1 MTNIKYDYIFYLI
14 LSFLVVVLIFVSNTL
29 SISYKEALNVFEN
42 SSVLTYITK
51 TSIYLFGQNDIS
63 LRLPFITFY
72 TLSVLLMYQLT
83 LDYFKYKKDHFISIL
98 IFMIL
103 PGVLSASLLVNSAI
117 VVLFFTLLYIYIYE
131 RDKSHPLWLLFLLV
145 FIDNSFAI
153 FFLALFFYSLSKK
166 DKKIIYLSIFLFAL
180 SMYIYGFE
188 TDGKPKGYFLDTFAI
203 YATIFSPLVF
213 IYFTYTIYRAGIK
226 NQRTFVWYISTTAL
240 LVSLLFSFRQ
250 RVYIED
256 FAPYVVISVPFMLK
270 MFYHS
275 YRVRLSVFRKKHY
288 IGAIIVLFMLILN
301 CLLTI
306 ANKPLYLFLPD
317 EKKHFAYKYHFAKEI
332 ASKLKEL
339 NIDKIN
345 VNDERL
351 QLRLKYYGIN
361 KSNEYLLT
369 KKRHENFKEIISI
382 SYYNK
387 ELLRLYL
394 YEKK

>member
-1 MTNIKYDYIFYLI
+1 MTNIKYDYLFYLI
-14 LSFLVVVLIFVSNTL
+14 LSFLVVILIYVSNTL

-42 SSVLTYITK
+42 SSVLSYITN
-51 TSIYLFGQNDIS
+51 TSIYIFGQNDIA
-63 LRLPFITFY
+63 LRLPFIIFY
-72 TLSVLLMYQLT
+72 TLSILLMYKLT
-83 LDYFKYKKDHFISIL
+83 SNYFKYKKDQFLSIL

-117 VVLFFTLLYIYIYE
+117 VVLFFTLLYIFLYD
-131 RDKSHPLWLLFLLV
+131 RNKAHPIWLLFLLV

-153 FFLALFFYSLSKK
+153 LFLALFFYSLKQK
-166 DKKIIYLSIFLFAL
+166 DKTTIYISLFLFAL

-213 IYFTYTIYRAGIK
+213 IYFIYTIYRAGIK
-226 NQRTFVWYISTTAL
+226 NKRNFVWYISTTAL
-240 LVSLLFSFRQ
+240 IVSLLFSFRQ

-256 FAPYVVISVPFMLK
+256 FAPYVVISIPFMLK

-275 YRVRLSVFRKKHY
+275 YRIRLSIFRKKHY
-288 IGAIIVLFMLILN
+288 IGAIIVLFMLVIN
-301 CLLTI
+301 CILTI
-306 ANKPLYLFLPD
+306 VNKPLYLFLPN

-339 NIDKIN
+339 GVTKVN
-345 VNDERL
+345 VYDERL
-351 QLRLKYYGIN
+351 QLRLKYYGIE
-361 KSNEYLLT
+361 KSNEYYLSNINDGNR
-369 KKRHENFKEIISI
+369 KKISI
-382 SYYNK
+382 SYYDK
-387 ELLRLYL
+387 ELMQLYL

>member
-1 MTNIKYDYIFYLI
+1 MTNIKYDYLFYLI
-14 LSFLVVVLIFVSNTL
+14 LSFLVVILIYVSNTL

-42 SSVLTYITK
+42 SSVLSYITN
-51 TSIYLFGQNDIS
+51 TSIYIFGQNDIA
-63 LRLPFITFY
+63 LRLPFIIFY
-72 TLSVLLMYQLT
+72 TLSILLMYKLT
-83 LDYFKYKKDHFISIL
+83 SNYFKYKKDQFLSIL

-117 VVLFFTLLYIYIYE
+117 VVLFFTLLYIFLYD
-131 RDKSHPLWLLFLLV
+131 RNKAHPIWLLFLLV

-153 FFLALFFYSLSKK
+153 LFLALFFYSLKQK
-166 DKKIIYLSIFLFAL
+166 DKTTIYISLFLFAL

-213 IYFTYTIYRAGIK
+213 IYFIYTIYRAGIK
-226 NQRTFVWYISTTAL
+226 NKRNFVWYISTTAL
-240 LVSLLFSFRQ
+240 IVSLLFSFRQ

-256 FAPYVVISVPFMLK
+256 FAPYVVISIPFMLK

-275 YRVRLSVFRKKHY
+275 YRIRLSIFRKKHY
-288 IGAIIVLFMLILN
+288 IGAIIVLFMLVIN
-301 CLLTI
+301 CILTI
-306 ANKPLYLFLPD
+306 VNKPLYLFLPN

-339 NIDKIN
+339 GVTKVN
-345 VNDERL
+345 VYDERL
-351 QLRLKYYGIN
+351 QLRLKYYGIE
-361 KSNEYLLT
+361 KSNEYYLSNINDGNR
-369 KKRHENFKEIISI
+369 KKISV
-382 SYYNK
+382 SYYDK
-387 ELLRLYL
+387 ELMQLYL

>member
-1 MTNIKYDYIFYLI
+1 MTNIKYDYLFYLI
-14 LSFLVVVLIFVSNTL
+14 LSFLVVILIYVSNTL

-42 SSVLTYITK
+42 SSVLSYITN
-51 TSIYLFGQNDIS
+51 TSIYIFGQNDIA
-63 LRLPFITFY
+63 LRLPFIIFY
-72 TLSVLLMYQLT
+72 TLSILLMYKLT
-83 LDYFKYKKDHFISIL
+83 SNYFKYKKDQFLSIL

-117 VVLFFTLLYIYIYE
+117 VVLFFILLYIFLYD
-131 RDKSHPLWLLFLLV
+131 RNKAHPIWLLFLLV

-153 FFLALFFYSLSKK
+153 LFLALFFYSLKQK
-166 DKKIIYLSIFLFAL
+166 DKTTIYISLFLFAL

-213 IYFTYTIYRAGIK
+213 IYFIYTIYRAGIK
-226 NQRTFVWYISTTAL
+226 NKRNFVWYISTTAL
-240 LVSLLFSFRQ
+240 IVSLLFSFRQ

-256 FAPYVVISVPFMLK
+256 FAPYVVISIPFMLK

-275 YRVRLSVFRKKHY
+275 YRIRLSIFRKKHY
-288 IGAIIVLFMLILN
+288 IGAIIVLFMLVIN
-301 CLLTI
+301 CILTI
-306 ANKPLYLFLPD
+306 VNKPLYLFLPN

-339 NIDKIN
+339 GVTKVN
-345 VNDERL
+345 VYDERL
-351 QLRLKYYGIN
+351 QLRLKYYGIE
-361 KSNEYLLT
+361 KSNEYYLSNINDGNR
-369 KKRHENFKEIISI
+369 KKISV
-382 SYYNK
+382 SYYDK
-387 ELLRLYL
+387 ELMQLYL

>member
-1 MTNIKYDYIFYLI
+1 MTNIKYDYLFYFI
-14 LSFLVVVLIFVSNTL
+14 LSILVVILIYVSNTL

-51 TSIYLFGQNDIS
+51 TSIYIFGQNDIA
-63 LRLPFITFY
+63 LRLPFIVFY
-72 TLSVLLMYQLT
+72 TLSVLLMYKLT
-83 LDYFKYKKDHFISIL
+83 LNYFKYKKDQFLSIL

-131 RDKSHPLWLLFLLV
+131 KNKEHPIWLLFLLV

-153 FFLALFFYSLSKK
+153 FFLALFFFSLKEKEKK
-166 DKKIIYLSIFLFAL
+166 LIYLSLFLFSL
-180 SMYIYGFE
+180 SMYIYGFQTE
-188 TDGKPKGYFLDTFAI
+188 GKPKGYFLDTFAI
-203 YATIFSPLVF
+203 YATIFSPLMF
-213 IYFTYTIYRAGIK
+213 IYFIYTIYRAGIK
-226 NQRTFVWYISTTAL
+226 NERTFVWYISTTAL

-256 FAPYVVISVPFMLK
+256 FAPYVVISIPFMLK

-275 YRVRLSVFRKKHY
+275 YRVRLSVFRRKHY
-288 IGAIIVLFMLILN
+288 ILGLIVLFMLLVN

-306 ANKPLYLFLPD
+306 INKPLYLFLPD
-317 EKKHFAYKYHFAKEI
+317 EKKHFAYKYHFAKDI
-332 ASKLKEL
+332 ASKLKSYGI
-339 NIDKIN
+339 NKIN

-351 QLRLKYYGIN
+351 QLRLKYYGIEKGNQFYVSKN
-361 KSNEYLLT
+361 KNENVIKTL
-369 KKRHENFKEIISI
+369 II

-387 ELLRLYL
+387 ELIKLYI

>member
-1 MTNIKYDYIFYLI
+1 MTNIKYDYLFYLI
-14 LSFLVVVLIFVSNTL
+14 LSFLVVILIYVSNTL

-42 SSVLTYITK
+42 SSVLSYITNA
-51 TSIYLFGQNDIS
+51 SIYIFGQNDIA
-63 LRLPFITFY
+63 LRLPFIIFY
-72 TLSVLLMYQLT
+72 TLSILLMYKLT
-83 LDYFKYKKDHFISIL
+83 SNYFKYKKDQFLSIL

-117 VVLFFTLLYIYIYE
+117 VVLFFTLLYIFLYD
-131 RDKSHPLWLLFLLV
+131 RNKAHPIWLLFLLV

-153 FFLALFFYSLSKK
+153 LFLALFFYSLKQK
-166 DKKIIYLSIFLFAL
+166 DKTTIYVSLFLFAL

-213 IYFTYTIYRAGIK
+213 IYFIYTIYRAGIK
-226 NQRTFVWYISTTAL
+226 NKRNFVWYISTTAL
-240 LVSLLFSFRQ
+240 IVSLLFSFRQ

-256 FAPYVVISVPFMLK
+256 FAPYVVISIPFMLK

-275 YRVRLSVFRKKHY
+275 YRIRLSIFRKKHH
-288 IGAIIVLFMLILN
+288 IGAIIVLFMLVIN
-301 CLLTI
+301 CILTI
-306 ANKPLYLFLPD
+306 VNKPLYLFLPN

-339 NIDKIN
+339 GVTKVN
-345 VNDERL
+345 VYDERL
-351 QLRLKYYGIN
+351 QLRLKYYGIE
-361 KSNEYLLT
+361 KSNEYYLSNINDGNR
-369 KKRHENFKEIISI
+369 KKISV

-387 ELLRLYL
+387 ELMQLYL

>member
-1 MTNIKYDYIFYLI
+1 MTNIKYDYLFYLI
-14 LSFLVVVLIFVSNTL
+14 LSFLVVILIYVSNTL

-42 SSVLTYITK
+42 SSVLSYITNA
-51 TSIYLFGQNDIS
+51 SIYIFGQNDIA
-63 LRLPFITFY
+63 LRLPFIIFY
-72 TLSVLLMYQLT
+72 TLSILLMYKLT
-83 LDYFKYKKDHFISIL
+83 SNYFKYKKDQFLSIL

-117 VVLFFTLLYIYIYE
+117 VVLFFTLLYIFLYE
-131 RDKSHPLWLLFLLV
+131 RNKAHPIWLLFLLV

-153 FFLALFFYSLSKK
+153 LFLALFFYSLKQK
-166 DKKIIYLSIFLFAL
+166 DKTTIYVSLFLFAL

-213 IYFTYTIYRAGIK
+213 IYFIYTIYRAGIK
-226 NQRTFVWYISTTAL
+226 NKRNFVWYISTTAL
-240 LVSLLFSFRQ
+240 IVSLLFSFRQ

-256 FAPYVVISVPFMLK
+256 FAPYVVISIPFMLK

-275 YRVRLSVFRKKHY
+275 YRIRLSIFRKKHH
-288 IGAIIVLFMLILN
+288 IGAIIVLFMLVIN
-301 CLLTI
+301 CILTI
-306 ANKPLYLFLPD
+306 VNKPLYLFLPN

-339 NIDKIN
+339 GVTKVN
-345 VNDERL
+345 VYDERL
-351 QLRLKYYGIN
+351 QLRLKYYGIE
-361 KSNEYLLT
+361 KSNVYYLSNINDGNR
-369 KKRHENFKEIISI
+369 KKISV

-387 ELLRLYL
+387 ELMQLYL

>member
-1 MTNIKYDYIFYLI
+1 MTNIKYDYLFYFI
-14 LSFLVVVLIFVSNTL
+14 LSILVVILIYVSNTL

-51 TSIYLFGQNDIS
+51 TSIYIFGQNDIA
-63 LRLPFITFY
+63 LRLPFTIFY
-72 TLSVLLMYQLT
+72 TLSVLLMYKLT
-83 LDYFKYKKDHFISIL
+83 LNYFKYKKDQFLSIL

-131 RDKSHPLWLLFLLV
+131 KNKEHPIWLLFLLV

-153 FFLALFFYSLSKK
+153 FFLALFFFSLKEKEKK
-166 DKKIIYLSIFLFAL
+166 LIYLSLFLFSL
-180 SMYIYGFE
+180 SMYIYGFQTE
-188 TDGKPKGYFLDTFAI
+188 GKPKGYFLDTFAI
-203 YATIFSPLVF
+203 YATIFSPLMF
-213 IYFTYTIYRAGIK
+213 IYFIYTIYRAGIK
-226 NQRTFVWYISTTAL
+226 NERTFVWYISTTAL

-256 FAPYVVISVPFMLK
+256 FAPYVVISIPFMLK

-275 YRVRLSVFRKKHY
+275 YRVRLSVFRRKHY
-288 IGAIIVLFMLILN
+288 ILGLIVLFMLLVN

-306 ANKPLYLFLPD
+306 INKPLYLFLPD
-317 EKKHFAYKYHFAKEI
+317 EKKHFAYKYHFAKDI
-332 ASKLKEL
+332 ASKLKSYGI
-339 NIDKIN
+339 NKIN

-351 QLRLKYYGIN
+351 QLRLKYYGIEKGNQFYVSKN
-361 KSNEYLLT
+361 KNENVIKTL
-369 KKRHENFKEIISI
+369 II

-387 ELLRLYL
+387 ELIKLYI